1 MLWRVG
7 RGTDIRT
14 SPRRTRSRGHPC
26 DVHLRDGTL
35 VAQTDA
41 DRGGEP
47 HNEPMET
54 EDRRDRRRQLRDALR
69 PEEKPAPLSRWAV
82 RADVVLAIV
91 LTVIALIVAAQFPG
105 DGPARVS
112 TKSEQRTEQRTDHRT
127 EVPPV
132 PPVPPR
138 PRVPGVGL
146 VEPEPRTVPW
156 PLVVLSALPL
166 AARRR
171 YPLVTFGIVMGAALP
186 IGDDASWINVL
197 TCVIG
202 AYSAVM
208 YSRYQVRALAGMVV
222 AAVLAGFAFRETDP
236 VLPGWSSPAVVLLVA
251 GVLAGLVRVGGRRL
265 TASRDRFTQLQRDQE
280 EAMRRAVEEE
290 RARIAAELHDV
301 VTHNV
306 SVMVI
311 QAGAARKVMDTAPER
326 SKEALLAVE
335 AGGRAAM
342 SELRHVMGLL
352 AAPDTGRPDSPADGL
367 EPQPGLGHLDALIER
382 VRAAGTPVAIAVS
395 LPPEP
400 LPPGVDLAAYRV
412 VQEAL
417 TNTIKHAPGADASV
431 TIGHTDDCLEIE
443 VTDTGAAHDVLS
455 TGANGTGTGTAAVA
469 GNGRGLIGLRER
481 LTVYGGELTA
491 GPTLAGGYRI
501 RARVPWRT
509 A

>member
-1 MLWRVG
+1 
-7 RGTDIRT
+7 
-14 SPRRTRSRGHPC
+14 
-26 DVHLRDGTL
+26 
-35 VAQTDA
+35 
-41 DRGGEP
+41 
-47 HNEPMET
+47 MET
-54 EDRRDRRRQLRDALR
+54 EDRRERRRQLRDALR

-395 LPPEP
+395 RPPEP

-443 VTDTGAAHDVLS
+443 VTDTGAAHDAPS